1 MPERWLQENRMKGR
15 KKKLE
20 KGKEARRR
28 AREAGAP
35 PATTRVIEDKRRKR
49 EKHKG
54 RWLEEA
60 GG

>member
-1 MPERWLQENRMKGR
+1 MKGR

-28 AREAGAP
+28 ARVAGAA

>member
-1 MPERWLQENRMKGR
+1 MKS
-15 KKKLE
+15 KKRKLE

-28 AREAGAP
+28 ARIRAAAPAG
-35 PATTRVIEDKRRKR
+35 TRVIEDKRRKG

-60 GG
+60 ER